1 MCAASRVLQ
10 LACAC
15 WSKHYGTV
23 QTLKVTDRVGEL
35 LAGDLGAYLKEQ
47 RETARLSLRQLATA
61 AGVSNP
67 YLSQIERG
75 LRKPSAEVLQQIAK
89 GLQISAE
96 ALFLRAGILEESEGL
111 HVEVAIQSDV
121 HLTARQKRVLLDIY
135 QTFRAENARSDADDG
150 AAAADAPVGAGVP
163 TPEATA
169 ATATR
174 KGAVK
179 KTAAKQA
186 AVTRTAAKQAVTKTS
201 AKKAAV
207 KRTAKQASKKSAAA
221 TGRGTTPA

>member
-1 MCAASRVLQ
+1 M
-10 LACAC
+10 
-15 WSKHYGTV
+15 GDV

-35 LAGDLGAYLKEQ
+35 LAGDLGSYLKEQ
-47 RETARLSLRQLATA
+47 RESARLSLRQLATV

-121 HLTARQKRVLLDIY
+121 NLTARQKRVLLDIY

-150 AAAADAPVGAGVP
+150 AAAAGASVGADVP
-163 TPEATA
+163 APEVTV

-186 AVTRTAAKQAVTKTS
+186 AVTKTAAKQAVTKTA

-207 KRTAKQASKKSAAA
+207 KRTAKQASKKRAAA
-221 TGRGTTPA
+221 TGQGTTPA

>member
-1 MCAASRVLQ
+1 M
-10 LACAC
+10 
-15 WSKHYGTV
+15 

-47 RETARLSLRQLATA
+47 RENARLSLRQLATA

-150 AAAADAPVGAGVP
+150 AAATDVP
-163 TPEATA
+163 A
-169 ATATR
+169 AASAAVR

-186 AVTRTAAKQAVTKTS
+186 AATRTAAKQAVTKTA
-201 AKKAAV
+201 AKQAAV

-221 TGRGTTPA
+221 TGRGTAPA

>member
-1 MCAASRVLQ
+1 MEA
-10 LACAC
+10 
-15 WSKHYGTV
+15 V

-150 AAAADAPVGAGVP
+150 GAAAGA
-163 TPEATA
+163 PEATA

-186 AVTRTAAKQAVTKTS
+186 AVTKTAAKQAVTKTA

>member
-1 MCAASRVLQ
+1 MA
-10 LACAC
+10 
-15 WSKHYGTV
+15 
-23 QTLKVTDRVGEL
+23 TLKVTDKVGEL
-35 LAGDLGAYLKEQ
+35 LTGDLGAYLKEQ

-75 LRKPSAEVLQQIAK
+75 LRRPSAEVLQQIAK

-111 HVEVAIQSDV
+111 HVEVAIQSDL

-135 QTFRAENARSDADDG
+135 TTFLAENARSDAADG
-150 AAAADAPVGAGVP
+150 AEPAATAAAEAAAAQAV
-163 TPEATA
+163 EAAEQTA
-169 ATATR
+169 AR
-174 KGAVK
+174 KAAVK

-186 AVTRTAAKQAVTKTS
+186 TAEKVA
-201 AKKAAV
+201 AKKAA
-207 KRTAKQASKKSAAA
+207 KNTAAKKAAKQGTAKRATRKVVVTAGEPGRATGAAA
-221 TGRGTTPA
+221 TDAAAGESA